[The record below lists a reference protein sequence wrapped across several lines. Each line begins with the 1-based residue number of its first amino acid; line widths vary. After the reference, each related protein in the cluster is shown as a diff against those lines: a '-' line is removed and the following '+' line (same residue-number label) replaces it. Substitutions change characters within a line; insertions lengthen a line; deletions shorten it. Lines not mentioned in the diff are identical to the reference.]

1 MLWGYEPS
9 PFTRVVRER
18 IVELEIPHLF
28 KTTCRG
34 SVKRQ
39 EMFDKYGKFQAPL
52 LEVRPSPHI
61 LCARPVHRRPC
72 MTCAVQHRMCPARC
86 SGPCD
91 RESASWH
98 AVYCQGSDHIRSG
111 LSVTTFV
118 FCKMMCL
125 NEVWKP

>member
-9 PFTRVVRER
+9 PFTRVDRER

-52 LEVRPSPHI
+52 LEVRPSPAHP
-61 LCARPVHRRPC
+61 LRKARAQTSMHDMCCAAPHVSR
-72 MTCAVQHRMCPARC
+72 ALQW
-86 SGPCD
+86 S
-91 RESASWH
+91 
-98 AVYCQGSDHIRSG
+98 
-111 LSVTTFV
+111 L
-118 FCKMMCL
+118 
-125 NEVWKP
+125 